1 MSLIRSVFLISIGSK
16 KKSDFNMPELPE
28 VETTLR
34 GISPHITGQTVL
46 ELVLRT
52 AKLRWPLDPQLCEI
66 LPGQKIL
73 AVERR
78 AKYLLI
84 YCERGTLIV
93 HLGMTGV
100 LRIIPADMTEQK
112 HDHVDVI
119 FTNGQT
125 LRFTD
130 PRRFGIFTYTPDDP
144 RQHKCLVHL
153 GPEPL
158 SADFTAK
165 SLYQVSRTKKQT
177 VKTFIM
183 DQKTVVGVG
192 NIYANEALFQAGIL
206 PSRPAGRI
214 GLQRYERLV
223 AAIKSILKQAIAA
236 GGTTIS
242 DFRQSDGRPG
252 YFDQQLL
259 IYGRDGKECPSCGN
273 TIRSTRLGQRS
284 TYYCPACQK

>member
-1 MSLIRSVFLISIGSK
+1 
-16 KKSDFNMPELPE
+16 MPELPE

-34 GISPHITGQTVL
+34 GITPHIVGQTVL
-46 ELVLRT
+46 ELILRT
-52 AKLRWPLDPQLCEI
+52 AKLRWPLDPHLSEI
-66 LPGQKIL
+66 LPGQKVL
-73 AVERR
+73 SVERR
-78 AKYLLI
+78 AKYLLVH
-84 YCERGTLIV
+84 CDQGTLII

-112 HDHVDVI
+112 HDHVDMI
-119 FTNGQT
+119 FTNGQA

-130 PRRFGIFTYTPDDP
+130 PRRFGMFIYTSEDP
-144 RQHKCLVHL
+144 KKHKCLVNL

-158 SADFTAK
+158 DDDFTAK
-165 SLYQVSRTKKQT
+165 CLYRSSRLKKQA

-192 NIYANEALFQAGIL
+192 NIYASEALFQAGID
-206 PSRPAGRI
+206 PSRSAGRI
-214 GLQRYERLV
+214 GLKRYERLV
-223 AAIKSILKQAIAA
+223 SAIKIILSKAIIA

-259 IYGRDGKECPSCGN
+259 VYGRDGEKCPKCEKL
-273 TIRSTRLGQRS
+273 IKSTRLGQRS
-284 TYYCPACQK
+284 TYYCSDCQR